1 MDPITQCYPVIN
13 IPLYG
18 LYWNTLIKEPV
29 SIKGAE
35 VPYLRGH
42 QRVYLNPQCSVYITL
57 KQDPVS
63 FSCRLLHT
71 KHSFC
76 VLTCFLLNLVRH
88 AKLHTRNY
96 WRQRSSQYLSLKQHF
111 VNVFKSGKA
120 QNCSLSNQIQTL
132 GPFTVTLK
140 VLLQSLLNLV

>member
-1 MDPITQCYPVIN
+1 MVFGPHHAILPCNKY
-13 IPLYG
+13 
-18 LYWNTLIKEPV
+18 TLIWSLLKYTNQRAGIYQRCWSAVP
-29 SIKGAE
+29 KGSSKSLFKSSMFCL
-35 VPYLRGH
+35 YH
-42 QRVYLNPQCSVYITL
+42 TQ
-57 KQDPVS
+57 QDPVS

-111 VNVFKSGKA
+111 VNVFISGKA
-120 QNCSLSNQIQTL
+120 QNCRFLFVHIPIYSVWKCVFATTYYL
-132 GPFTVTLK
+132 
-140 VLLQSLLNLV
+140 

>member
-1 MDPITQCYPVIN
+1 MVFGPHHAILPCNKYTLIWS
-13 IPLYG
+13 
-18 LYWNTLIKEPV
+18 YWNTLIKEPV

-42 QRVYLNPQCSVYITL
+42 QRVYLNPQCSVYIAL

-120 QNCSLSNQIQTL
+120 QNCRFLFVHIPIYSVWKCVFATTYYL
-132 GPFTVTLK
+132 
-140 VLLQSLLNLV
+140 